1 MTIPARSLWRFCYL
15 LLALT
20 VLWAVPAFAQE
31 SAPQATKT
39 AGEAFKNIQVLKD
52 MPASDLMPTMKA
64 FTVALG
70 VKCSYC
76 HVMGAF
82 DKDDVHKKEVARHML
97 KMAHQINTDYFHG
110 NRRVTCWTCHRGAEE
125 PPAHPAEAAEAPKP

>member
-1 MTIPARSLWRFCYL
+1 MTRLAHPVRKFRYWY
-15 LLALT
+15 LALAMLSAIPLT
-20 VLWAVPAFAQE
+20 AQD
-31 SAPQATKT
+31 SSPQATKT

-52 MPASDLMPTMKA
+52 MPASDLMPTMKS

-82 DKDDVHKKEVARHML
+82 DKDDIHKKEVARHMIQ
-97 KMAHQINTDYFHG
+97 MAHEINANHFHG
-110 NRRVTCWTCHRGAEE
+110 HMRVTCWTCHRGAEE
-125 PPAHPAEAAEAPKP
+125 PPAHPEEPAKQ